1 MGDAGIGF
9 EAVLPDGWTRPRG
22 FAHAVKSAGSVTVRV
37 SGQLGRAPGASG
49 VEAGS
54 SLGTQWRL
62 ALENLITVVRASG
75 GEIGNIVM
83 LRAYVTDM
91 AEFNAG
97 GAAVGEAWSATLG
110 RHFPAMTLVAVTA
123 LVDPNARVEIEA
135 EVVLP

>member
-1 MGDAGIGF
+1 MDDAGIGF
-9 EAVLPDGWTRPRG
+9 EAILPEGWARPRG
-22 FAHAVKSAGSVTVRV
+22 FAQAVKSVGSVTVRV
-37 SGQLGRAPGASG
+37 SGQLGRAPGAPG
-49 VEAGS
+49 VDAGS
-54 SLGTQWRL
+54 PLGAQWRL

-97 GAAVGEAWSATLG
+97 GAEVGEAWAATLG
-110 RHFPAMTLVAVTA
+110 RHVPAMTLVGVTG

-135 EVVLP
+135 EVVLA

>member
-1 MGDAGIGF
+1 MGDPQIGF
-9 EAVLPDGWTRPRG
+9 ETILPADWPRPRG
-22 FAHAVKSAGSVTVRV
+22 FAQAVKYAGSVGVRV
-37 SGQLGRAPGASG
+37 SGQLGRVPNSNG

-62 ALENLITVVRASG
+62 ALENVITVVRASG
-75 GEIGNIVM
+75 GDIGNIVM

-97 GAAVGEAWSATLG
+97 GAQVGEAWAATLG
-110 RHFPAMTLVAVTA
+110 HHVPAMTLVGVTG

-135 EVVLP
+135 EVVLA